1 MAEIIINVPNDIA
14 KEMGR
19 MHFVN
24 WNEILVKDILL
35 SLNERE
41 IVESILARS
50 KMTEKDAEEIDRIV
64 KRDLFEKHYK
74 A

>member
-14 KEMGR
+14 KEMDR
-19 MHFVN
+19 LHFVN

-41 IVESILARS
+41 IVESILMRS
-50 KMTEKDAEEIDRIV
+50 KMTEKDAEEIDRVI